1 MLVATLSF
9 GPIILIHDSKNQEIY
24 SKNHNIYA
32 CIEIAYMK
40 FFSRQQSIYKTYI
53 VYFCLQSQ
61 SRFIIR
67 IFTFISSMTY
77 RIGIKSPSRR
87 KPKYKTEIR
96 KIKFSNPFHIM
107 PVSLFLYGNIESII
121 LLFEASNPNNLNG
134 KALKA

>member
-9 GPIILIHDSKNQEIY
+9 SSIILIHDTKKQEIH
-24 SKNHNIYA
+24 SKKYDYLYRNRPY
-32 CIEIAYMK
+32 EG

-121 LLFEASNPNNLNG
+121 LLFEASNPNSLNG